1 MCSAFQHY
9 EWPAWRGTVLT
20 SQAIRF
26 PVVLIAIV
34 LIGIV
39 LWDAFE
45 VIVLPRRVTR
55 RWRLSRLFYRLTWR
69 PWAAVARRVAS
80 HARRESFLGF
90 YGPLSLVFLLVLWAA
105 SLVLGF
111 GLLQWSLVTTIHT
124 PEE

>member
-1 MCSAFQHY
+1 MTMAV
-9 EWPAWRGTVLT
+9 A
-20 SQAIRF
+20 RF
-26 PVVLIAIV
+26 PVAFTAVA

-80 HARRESFLGF
+80 RARRESFLGF

-111 GLLQWSLVTTIHT
+111 GLLQWSLV
-124 PEE
+124 